1 MFAERTQR
9 EDVVHFLNSAFA
21 CTGQREFYENAH
33 SQRVSID
40 FLHQYM
46 LVNYRSVY
54 CRSLAVGINHFN
66 QSQVILRLLASGK
79 QALPGEGRL
88 TQAGW
93 SPLGNSAV
101 LSKSDRS
108 ARIYDLASGQLR
120 SSVIA
125 DGKQV
130 VVVSA
135 AGHYRVA
142 DEPACE
148 LVYVVQTA
156 KSQETL
162 STKDFT
168 AKYRFRNNPAAVVLM
183 DR

>member
-54 CRSLAVGINHFN
+54 ARSLAVGINHYN

-88 TQAGW
+88 IARSRRCRPSGRGRHSGTCEHWASTTAGHGP
-93 SPLGNSAV
+93 SPATF
-101 LSKSDRS
+101 
-108 ARIYDLASGQLR
+108 
-120 SSVIA
+120 
-125 DGKQV
+125 
-130 VVVSA
+130 SA
-135 AGHYRVA
+135 AATRRS
-142 DEPACE
+142 
-148 LVYVVQTA
+148 TA
-156 KSQETL
+156 
-162 STKDFT
+162 
-168 AKYRFRNNPAAVVLM
+168 
-183 DR
+183 